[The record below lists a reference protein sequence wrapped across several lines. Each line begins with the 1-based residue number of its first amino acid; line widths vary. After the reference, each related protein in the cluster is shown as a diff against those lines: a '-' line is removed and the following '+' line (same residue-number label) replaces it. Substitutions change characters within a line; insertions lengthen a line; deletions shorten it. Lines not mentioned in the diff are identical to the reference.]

1 MLSRARGAGK
11 GCGRLRE
18 DPEEGRPCRGHLG
31 ARGVF
36 RKSEEQM
43 QRLEAGACA
52 TCSEDR
58 EEAGVA
64 PGGGNERDRV
74 SR

>member
-1 MLSRARGAGK
+1 MGIWGP
-11 GCGRLRE
+11 GR
-18 DPEEGRPCRGHLG
+18 
-31 ARGVF
+31 VF

-43 QRLEAGACA
+43 QRLEAGACP

-58 EEAGVA
+58 EEADVA
-64 PGGGNERDRV
+64 PGGGNERDKV

>member
-1 MLSRARGAGK
+1 MKTRRRGDPAVGIW
-11 GCGRLRE
+11 GPGR
-18 DPEEGRPCRGHLG
+18 
-31 ARGVF
+31 VF